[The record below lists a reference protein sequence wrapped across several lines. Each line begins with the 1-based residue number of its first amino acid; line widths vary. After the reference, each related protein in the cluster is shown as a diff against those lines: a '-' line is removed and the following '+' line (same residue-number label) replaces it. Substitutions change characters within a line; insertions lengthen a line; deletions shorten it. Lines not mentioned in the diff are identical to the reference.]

1 MGVIDSAELPAGWS
15 HLRYVL
21 EVASRQRSHR
31 SYPAAAGHPPSGAR
45 SSTRVGSGVMPACV
59 ADGSA
64 DLRHAPAAVSNLI
77 ECLGAKRE
85 V

>member
-15 HLRYVL
+15 HHRYVL
-21 EVASRQRSHR
+21 KVWLFTPEKPAMLD
-31 SYPAAAGHPPSGAR
+31 AAAAR
-45 SSTRVGSGVMPACV
+45 V

-77 ECLGAKRE
+77 ECLGANARLE
-85 V
+85 PE